1 MDYLQNIAFNSEIPI
16 LAAFV
21 LGLITAISPCPLAT
35 NITAVGFISKDIGN
49 NKRIFINGLMYTL
62 GRTISY
68 TVLGIIIIM
77 LLKQGASTF
86 KLQKAIST
94 YGEMLLGPF
103 LLLTGILLL
112 GLIKLNFPGMG
123 KLTGKLE
130 NSRFNGNMWFSLLL
144 GLVFAL
150 AFCPYSGILYFGV
163 LIPLS
168 VSATSGYL
176 LPPVF
181 AIATGLPVIIF
192 AWVIAYSMSR
202 VSGIYNSVRN
212 FEKWFRK
219 IVAAVFIITGLYYIW
234 IIYIR

>member
-1 MDYLQNIAFNSEIPI
+1 MEYLQSLAQNSEIPLI
-16 LAAFV
+16 AAFV

-49 NKRIFINGLMYTL
+49 NRRVFINGLFYTL

-68 TVLGIIIIM
+68 TILGVIIIM

-103 LLLTGILLL
+103 LLITGILLL
-112 GLIKLNFPGMG
+112 EIISFRFPGMG
-123 KLTGKLE
+123 KLTQKLE
-130 NSRFNGNMWFSLLL
+130 NSGQRHSMWFSLLL
-144 GLVFAL
+144 GIVFAL
-150 AFCPYSGILYFGV
+150 AFCPYSGILYFGI

-168 VSATSGYL
+168 VSAASGYF

-181 AIATGLPVIIF
+181 AVATGLPVILF
-192 AWVIAYSMSR
+192 AWFIAFSVSKVGTMYSN
-202 VSGIYNSVRN
+202 IRN

-219 IVAAVFIITGLYYIW
+219 IVAAVFIITGLYYTW